1 MKNKMYAV
9 IMAGGGGTRFWPIGR
24 KARPKQFLKVV
35 GDDTLLGETIARILP
50 IIPMEQIFIVTNV
63 TQVHLVEE
71 AVPEGFCKETILPEP
86 AARNTAA
93 CIGYAAKEIMSRY
106 GDGLMCVLASD
117 HYIGAPEAFRA
128 TVFSALQT
136 AEETDALVT
145 IGIRPTFPST
155 GYGYIKYAS
164 AGDNSDYK
172 VPHDVEQFVEKP
184 DVETAKAYIE
194 SGDFAWNSGMF
205 FWRVG
210 AVMEQYK
217 ALLPDITKLLDEIY
231 DAKDRKEALFRIY
244 PTIPSISVDYGI
256 MERAKNVKMHTGDFK
271 WDDVGSF
278 TAYADLNEQDGDGN
292 TVVGKACLLDSKNNI
307 CVGNEERLLALIG
320 VENLTVVDGGNAL
333 LVCPTERLQEIR
345 AMVDKLSK
353 EGFEEYV

>member
-1 MKNKMYAV
+1 MKNKIYAV
-9 IMAGGGGTRFWPIGR
+9 IMAGGGGTRFWPLGR
-24 KARPKQFLKVV
+24 KARPKQFLKVT
-35 GDDTLLGETIARILP
+35 GDDTLLGETISRILP

-63 TQVHLVEE
+63 NQVHLVEE
-71 AVPEGFCKETILPEP
+71 AVPEGFCKENILPEP

-93 CIGYAAKEIMSRY
+93 CIGYAAKEIIRRY
-106 GDGLMCVLASD
+106 GDGLMCILASD
-117 HYIGAPEAFRA
+117 HHIGAPEAFRN
-128 TVFSALQT
+128 TVLDALET

-155 GYGYIKYAS
+155 GYGYIQFDAADADADKAH
-164 AGDNSDYK
+164 K
-172 VPHDVEQFVEKP
+172 VKQFVEKP
-184 DVETAKAYIE
+184 DLETAKAYIE

-205 FWRVG
+205 FWRAG
-210 AVMEQYK
+210 AIMREFD
-217 ALLPDITKLLDEIY
+217 ALLPDISGLLAQIY
-231 DAKDRKEALFRIY
+231 EAEDRRKALFDIY

-256 MERAKNVKMHTGDFK
+256 MERAKNVMVLTGDFK

-278 TAYADLNEQDGDGN
+278 TAYADLNEQDAAGN

-320 VENLTVVDGGNAL
+320 VENLTVVDGGNAI
-333 LVCPTERLQEIR
+333 LVCPTERLQEVR